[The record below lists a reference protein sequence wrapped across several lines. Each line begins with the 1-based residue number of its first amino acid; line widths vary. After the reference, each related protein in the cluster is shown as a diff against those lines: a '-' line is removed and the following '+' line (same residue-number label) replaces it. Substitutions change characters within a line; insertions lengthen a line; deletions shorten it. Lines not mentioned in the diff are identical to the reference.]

1 MPSDPPEAS
10 TAAGAWPAVS
20 AEVVEWT
27 PTLSPDLL
35 TRAQR
40 ARYRGPYEA
49 AVVPFIAGA
58 TPVLHP
64 TTSALVADAS
74 QVITR
79 FDADLGHEVAPFA
92 AILLRSESASS
103 SQIENLSSG
112 AKQIALAEL
121 GSTVKRNATAI
132 VGNEAAM
139 TAAIDLAETLDPR
152 SVLAM
157 HRALMENQDPEN
169 QDPEIGG
176 RWRSDQVWVGGSSVG
191 PHDAE
196 FVAPVAAR
204 VPELIDDLV
213 TFMGRL
219 DMSPLVTAAIAHAQ
233 FETIHPFPDGNGRTG
248 RALVQSML
256 RGHGLTRNVTVP
268 VSAGLLADTDRYFGT
283 LEAYRSGDVTPIV
296 EIMATAAI
304 SATHQATQLVSELRS
319 VRARWDD
326 VVRARRGSAARRLL
340 DVVLRQ
346 PVVDT
351 RTVATAL
358 DISPHQRRASHH
370 PAGGCRGS
378 AGVYR
383 VQPKSDVAGEQ
394 RARRTR

>member
-1 MPSDPPEAS
+1 MDAN
-10 TAAGAWPAVS
+10 AVAGPAHPC
-20 AEVVEWT
+20 T
-27 PTLSPDLL
+27 
-35 TRAQR
+35 TRTVP
-40 ARYRGPYEA
+40 GPYTA
-49 AVVPFIAGA
+49 AVVPFIASA

-79 FDADLGHEVAPFA
+79 FDAELGHEVAPFA
-92 AILLRSESASS
+92 AILLRRESASS

-121 GSTVKRNATAI
+121 GSTAKRSATAI
-132 VGNEAAM
+132 VGNVAAM
-139 TAAIDLAETLDPR
+139 TAAIDLAETLDAR

-157 HRALMENQDPEN
+157 HRALMENQDPE
-169 QDPEIGG
+169 IAG

-268 VSAGLLADTDRYFGT
+268 VSAGLLADTEHYFAT
-283 LEAYRSGDVTPIV
+283 LDAYRSGDVTPIV

-304 SATHQATQLVSELRS
+304 SATHQATQLVSELRG

-326 VVRARRGSAARRLL
+326 MVRARRGSAARRLL

-358 DISPHQRRASHH
+358 DISPTNAGRAIT
-370 PAGGCRGS
+370 PLVN
-378 AGVYR
+378 AGVLQEFTGFSR
-383 VQPKSDVAGEQ
+383 NRMWQANDVLGALDDFAA
-394 RARRTR
+394 RAARRGR